1 MARRIEQY
9 FRSLPRAHV
18 LRATGRVWNPPADVL
33 RTRDGWM
40 VVVELAGVSDEE
52 IEIEVEGI
60 NLRLAGSRI
69 DGYCSETVECHQLEI
84 TYSRFEK
91 SIRFPCPIESATVE
105 REYEKGLL
113 ILRLRESE
121 SCG

>member
-1 MARRIEQY
+1 MARSIEQY

-18 LRATGRVWNPPADVL
+18 LRATGRVWSPPADVL

-52 IEIEVEGI
+52 IEIEVEGAS
-60 NLRLAGSRI
+60 LRVAGCRM
-69 DGYCSETVECHQLEI
+69 DGYCSETVECHQMEI

-91 SIRFPCPIESATVE
+91 TISFPCPIESATVE

-113 ILRLRESE
+113 ILRLRGRE
-121 SCG
+121 SCV